1 MDNPIIKSLEIKNL
15 WSRLNG
21 TIPFNDDINII
32 IGKNGTGKST
42 VLDLIIS
49 VLTKTNPRKIDIEKS
64 RLVFKDGNSI
74 EYKRVKK
81 DINSDIP
88 FELNIENVDDLLSI
102 LKKNIL
108 NQINN
113 QNIEQNQLKINF
125 NEEDIEDIEDIA
137 SQDIKIIK
145 ISTFDMELKNRKS
158 NVDKDKKFIRTEL
171 DIILHDLIEEF
182 KLYQYQLKSSLE
194 AESEKI
200 DLNIKLL
207 NNQSSILNKKDN
219 ELLKELDLLKALV
232 EEKRNK
238 KDEIFYFKEKFKNI
252 IYNLFKDTDKEVF
265 IDENNSINFRIID
278 NQKKEHIITPYDLS
292 SGEKQMLSILLR
304 VLLTKNKFC
313 ILMMDEPEMSLHV
326 EWQNTLISNLRDLN
340 SNMQIFIST
349 HSPAIVTK
357 GWKNKIIKIQDYLK

>member
-49 VLTKTNPRKIDIEKS
+49 VLIKNTPRKIDIDKAI
-64 RLVFKDGNSI
+64 LTFKDGNII
-74 EYKRVKK
+74 EYKRVKN

-88 FELNIENVDDLLSI
+88 FELDIENIDDLLSI

-108 NQINN
+108 SQINS
-113 QNIEQNQLKINF
+113 QNINQNQLKIDF
-125 NEEDIEDIEDIA
+125 EEEDIEKLN
-137 SQDIKIIK
+137 SQDINIIK

-158 NVDKDKKFIRTEL
+158 NVEKDKKFIRTEL
-171 DIILHDLIEEF
+171 DIILYELIEEF

-194 AESEKI
+194 DESEKI

-238 KDEIFYFKEKFKNI
+238 RDEIFYFKEKFKNI

-265 IDENNSINFRIID
+265 IDENNSINFKIID

-357 GWKNKIIKIQDYLK
+357 GWKDKIIKIQDYLK